1 MAFENVDALMV
12 DTLTSGRYASQT
24 ADTASFDLLKEL
36 YSVYVTTKT
45 QFMPAPKQD
54 MALALLIAHHY
65 AINSAIIPPDV
76 GLPNEDSGRGP
87 VTAESEG
94 DVSRSYGTATIS
106 GSSGFIG
113 YQWLNK
119 SMYGQQFIML
129 MNSFGNTP
137 LVF

>member
-1 MAFENVDALMV
+1 MAFENVDAEMV
-12 DTLTSGRYASQT
+12 NTITSSRYSSQT
-24 ADTASFDLLKEL
+24 ADTAAFDLLKEL

-45 QFMPAPKQD
+45 QFMPASKQD

-65 AINSAIIPPDV
+65 SINTDITPPDA
-76 GLPNEDSGRGP
+76 GSIGNDGGRGP
-87 VTAESEG
+87 ITAESDG

-106 GSSGFIG
+106 GSSGFMG
-113 YQWLNK
+113 YQWLNR

-137 LVF
+137 LVL